1 MKILIT
7 GGAGFIGSNLIKQL
21 LKEKDTEIIIL
32 DIFSEKIH
40 GVART
45 ASIFEE
51 DNRIKVIRDTVVNVE
66 NYVQELKEC
75 DCIIHLAAETGTG
88 QSMYEIEEY
97 FETNVIGTNKL
108 FKVIQENEININK
121 FILTSSRSV
130 YGEGAYECDK
140 GQSHY
145 FVRRGINDLKKGFF
159 EPKNS
164 HGDILKSVP
173 STKNTPKDPLSYYA
187 LTKSMQE
194 DIVMYFCSLMK
205 INYGVLRLQN
215 VYGPGQSLINP
226 YTGVLAVFSN
236 LARENAEINIFE
248 DGLESRDFIFIDD
261 VTTVIKNLL
270 NLDKMPQILNVG
282 SGKRTTIIEVANKI
296 KDYFSSSSVINIS
309 GNFRIGDIRHNSID
323 FSELEPYL
331 GDKKLVNFSEGLE
344 KFLNWAIKSDPSSKK
359 FYESIKEMKDSH
371 FLIDD

>member
-1 MKILIT
+1 
-7 GGAGFIGSNLIKQL
+7 
-21 LKEKDTEIIIL
+21 
-32 DIFSEKIH
+32 
-40 GVART
+40 
-45 ASIFEE
+45 
-51 DNRIKVIRDTVVNVE
+51 
-66 NYVQELKEC
+66 
-75 DCIIHLAAETGTG
+75 
-88 QSMYEIEEY
+88 
-97 FETNVIGTNKL
+97 
-108 FKVIQENEININK
+108 
-121 FILTSSRSV
+121 
-130 YGEGAYECDK
+130 
-140 GQSHY
+140 
-145 FVRRGINDLKKGFF
+145 
-159 EPKNS
+159 
-164 HGDILKSVP
+164 
-173 STKNTPKDPLSYYA
+173 
-187 LTKSMQE
+187 
-194 DIVMYFCSLMK
+194 MK